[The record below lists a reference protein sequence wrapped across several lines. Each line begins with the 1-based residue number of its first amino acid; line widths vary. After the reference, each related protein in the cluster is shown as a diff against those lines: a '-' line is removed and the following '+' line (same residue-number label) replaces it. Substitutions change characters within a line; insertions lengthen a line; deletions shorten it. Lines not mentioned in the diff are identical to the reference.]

1 MRYLLVLLQLCKWGI
16 HRTFTGVSFSCITQV
31 DIPTTIGVGPG
42 MVVAMETDKDPTPTT
57 EKKYYIDPTFLY
69 TPREGVEMVSPLKDG
84 LSKLWKK
91 RSPWPHLQVA
101 LSPGHSQILSHNRGE
116 RSREGLGSLLHHRP
130 EIVDSVSTTVRTG
143 NSGLS

>member
-1 MRYLLVLLQLCKWGI
+1 
-16 HRTFTGVSFSCITQV
+16 
-31 DIPTTIGVGPG
+31 

-91 RSPWPHLQVA
+91 RSSWPHLQVA
-101 LSPGHSQILSHNRGE
+101 SSPGHSQILSPKPSH
-116 RSREGLGSLLHHRP
+116 
-130 EIVDSVSTTVRTG
+130 STWYM
-143 NSGLS
+143 

>member
-1 MRYLLVLLQLCKWGI
+1 MPPTDATPPNFAIKTFANGHKTLKFAKVFSLKGFLLYDTVYLLVLLQLGKRGI
-16 HRTFTGVSFSCITQV
+16 HCTFASVLFSCITQV

-84 LSKLWKK
+84 LSKLWK
-91 RSPWPHLQVA
+91 
-101 LSPGHSQILSHNRGE
+101 E
-116 RSREGLGSLLHHRP
+116 RS
-130 EIVDSVSTTVRTG
+130 
-143 NSGLS
+143 

>member
-1 MRYLLVLLQLCKWGI
+1 
-16 HRTFTGVSFSCITQV
+16 
-31 DIPTTIGVGPG
+31 

-91 RSPWPHLQVA
+91 RLLWP
-101 LSPGHSQILSHNRGE
+101 GRGRTWE
-116 RSREGLGSLLHHRP
+116 REREGREKREGMEELGKREDP
-130 EIVDSVSTTVRTG
+130 ENEASIHVYYP
-143 NSGLS
+143 